1 MRTFGARLPA
11 ELDLHQPQRDLLR
24 QCPFQSGLSH
34 AVSLGDLGMGS
45 RGPRHCLP
53 AHPQVTPLPDP

>member
-11 ELDLHQPQRDLLR
+11 ELELHQPQRDLLR
-24 QCPFQSGLSH
+24 QRLFQSSLSQ
-34 AVSLGDLGMGS
+34 AVSLGALGMGS
-45 RGPRHCLP
+45 RGPGCCLP